1 MDDQRQAG
9 GAGRRDVGAEAP
21 FLRLARAV
29 LIEIV
34 EPRLAQ
40 RHDLGMPGQF
50 DQLARGNAVFLIGL
64 MRMGPDRA
72 IDIGKSPGDFQERAE
87 PPHPGRDRDHAPDPG
102 GGGATDQGVEIVGKI
117 RKIEMAVA
125 VDQHGGEHET
135 LSREASGRSETV
147 ATSVR
152 ATRGHSLSPVG
163 SQRRG
168 PGSSRPSGQFRGSG
182 EAKANG
188 RASGRAGH

>member
-1 MDDQRQAG
+1 
-9 GAGRRDVGAEAP
+9 
-21 FLRLARAV
+21 
-29 LIEIV
+29 
-34 EPRLAQ
+34 
-40 RHDLGMPGQF
+40 
-50 DQLARGNAVFLIGL
+50 FLIGL
-64 MRMGPDRA
+64 IRMGPDRA

-102 GGGATDQGVEIVGKI
+102 GGGAADQGVEIVGKI

-125 VDQHGGEHET
+125 VDQHGGEHKT
-135 LSREASGRSETV
+135 LSRETSGRSETV

-152 ATRGHSLSPVG
+152 ATWGSRSPPPVG

-168 PGSSRPSGQFRGSG
+168 VGSSRPSGQFRGSG

-188 RASGRAGH
+188 RASGRADINSAAVRTRLSPRYRGTFRPAASRP